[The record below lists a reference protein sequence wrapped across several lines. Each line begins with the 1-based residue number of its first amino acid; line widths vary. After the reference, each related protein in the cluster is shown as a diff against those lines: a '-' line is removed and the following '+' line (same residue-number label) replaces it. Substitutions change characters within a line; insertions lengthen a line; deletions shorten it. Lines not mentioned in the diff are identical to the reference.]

1 MTTTSTVLAEL
12 PSAGGEAAAPGPKGH
27 TEGESR

>member
-12 PSAGGEAAAPGPKGH
+12 PSAGEARGARRRPKG
-27 TEGESR
+27 GVS